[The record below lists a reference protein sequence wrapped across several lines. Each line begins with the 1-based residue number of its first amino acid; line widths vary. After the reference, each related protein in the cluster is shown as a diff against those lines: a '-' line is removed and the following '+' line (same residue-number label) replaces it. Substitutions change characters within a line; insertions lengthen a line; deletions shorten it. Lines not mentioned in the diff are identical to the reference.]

1 MKIYFLSLLFT
12 LISLLASS
20 QTIDI
25 TGSIADSTTQK
36 ALSYGTVTIRS
47 KTDSIIKGALTDE
60 NGEFKLKNIS
70 YKEGIYILIKYIG
83 YAEMRIEIIYSGNPK
98 INLGRVLL
106 HANASEM
113 KEATIIGKTSYM
125 EQKFDRKVF
134 NIDDAKTTSAKDI
147 FDLLRTLPGVTVDE
161 DDNVMY
167 KGAPA
172 TIYVDDQPAEYVY
185 PKIEMIPV
193 ASVLKIELIDASLS
207 NGEGKGGII
216 NIKMKNLATDG
227 FSGLKFRPIIV
238 P

>member
-1 MKIYFLSLLFT
+1 
-12 LISLLASS
+12 
-20 QTIDI
+20 
-25 TGSIADSTTQK
+25 
-36 ALSYGTVTIRS
+36 
-47 KTDSIIKGALTDE
+47 
-60 NGEFKLKNIS
+60 
-70 YKEGIYILIKYIG
+70 
-83 YAEMRIEIIYSGNPK
+83 MRIEIIYSGNPK

-113 KEATIIGKTSYM
+113 KEATVIGKTSYM

-134 NIDDAKTTSAKDI
+134 NIDEAKTTSAKDI

-185 PKIEMIPV
+185 PKIRMIPV
-193 ASVLKIELIDASLS
+193 ASVLKIELIDASLRS
-207 NGEGKGGII
+207 GAGKGGII

-227 FSGLKFRPIIV
+227 FSGVAQADNRTVNLKI
-238 P
+238 